1 MFFIVLTTD
10 KPDSAHVRAE
20 NRPTHIAYL
29 ESFGDKLV
37 AGGATLSD
45 DGEAMTGSFLLID
58 VEDRAAAEDFARND
72 PFAKAGLFSST
83 EIRRWRKVFFHPPAD

>member
-10 KPDSAHVRAE
+10 KPGSTQLRADQ
-20 NRPTHIAYL
+20 RAVHLAYL

-45 DGEAMTGSFLLID
+45 DGETPTGSFLLID

-72 PFAKAGLFSST
+72 PFAQAGLFETT
-83 EIRRWRKVFFHPPAD
+83 EIRRWRKVYFHPPAD